1 MARLIKKLV
10 VWTLLGFF
18 VWWFGIPFA
27 KQIFEL
33 SNREVERVRRERL
46 GLSGEANTTPDTN
59 QQSVTDFS
67 VQLTFPMAPEQLA
80 RDTSKEIKS

>member
-33 SNREVERVRRERL
+33 RNREVDRVGRECL
-46 GLSGEANTTPDTN
+46 GLSGEEDISLNSN
-59 QQSVTDFS
+59 QTSVTVFS
-67 VQLTFPMAPEQLA
+67 EQPTSPMAPEQLA
-80 RDTSKEIKS
+80 WDTSKEIK

>member
-1 MARLIKKLV
+1 MARLLKKLV

-33 SNREVERVRRERL
+33 RNREIERTKRERL
-46 GLSGEANTTPDTN
+46 GLSGKAKISRNTN
-59 QQSVTDFS
+59 HQSITGYS
-67 VQLTFPMAPEQLA
+67 VQLTSPQVPEKLA
-80 RDTSKEIKS
+80 TDTSKEIK